1 MKENCHK
8 WNIIGP
14 NIHGID
20 YKMSSKIP
28 TKVSNEVA
36 SAVNELYQKYIC
48 NYCLENIPGLRIK
61 CADCPDFDLCLPCFA
76 CGAQIGK
83 HKNWHKYLFMNNGGF
98 AIFPSGHPEHNDR
111 NKRSSA
117 FYHRGYHSICHG
129 TDNTNLPT
137 VEETEWNAREEMRLL
152 DAVEMYG
159 YGNWKDIAAHIEKKT
174 PETTKEEY
182 IKHYIHGIVGK
193 HTWKEE
199 LRGYATDHTQASDLG
214 PLSPTLTGKLP
225 PIAVSR
231 HEALLLGYMPHR
243 DDFED
248 FDKVTENLVSQIADR
263 SAEDDDLDVAL
274 KLSQCDIYERRLR
287 EQVRSKR
294 VARDYQLV
302 SKFYE
307 KNPIVQIGFG
317 SKVSPQKISNQL
329 KAKKRGDGPK
339 AELMEAL
346 RGVTQFHTSQ
356 EFHQFINNICVEK
369 ELKVRIKELFKYR
382 ENGITRQSELISFEK
397 GRFKR
402 EMKLR
407 QRRKKSASSQAPN
420 PRFLP
425 SLGDYSLKAILDPA
439 YDDVKYGMGP
449 NANITNGTSARGGP
463 GGLGKKKKRAKWA
476 RKKLKTGR
484 RLLIQQGAILTVADP
499 KGSRREST
507 DSNLSTN

>member
-1 MKENCHK
+1 MLV
-8 WNIIGP
+8 
-14 NIHGID
+14 
-20 YKMSSKIP
+20 KMSSKIP
-28 TKVSNEVA
+28 SKVSNEVV
-36 SAVNELYQKYIC
+36 SAVNELYLSYTC

-61 CADCPDFDLCLPCFA
+61 CADCADFDLCLSCFA

-83 HKNWHKYLFMNNGGF
+83 HKNTHKYLFMNNGGF
-98 AIFPSGHPEHNDR
+98 AIFPDGKPESSDQT
-111 NKRSSA
+111 KRSSA
-117 FYHRGYHSICHG
+117 FYHRGYHSMNRG
-129 TDNTNLPT
+129 GDSPSLPT
-137 VEETEWNAREEMRLL
+137 VEEIEWNAREEMRLL
-152 DAVEMYG
+152 DAVEMFG

-174 PETTKEEY
+174 AETAKEEY
-182 IKHYIHGIVGK
+182 IKQYIHGIVGK

-199 LRGYATDHTQASDLG
+199 LRGYAHDHTQASDRG

-317 SKVSPQKISNQL
+317 SKVSPQKISSQL

-356 EFHQFINNICVEK
+356 EYHQFINNLCVEK
-369 ELKVRIKELFKYR
+369 ELKVRIKELYKYR
-382 ENGITRQSELISFEK
+382 ENGIRKQSELIPFEK
-397 GRFKR
+397 DRFKR

-407 QRRKKSASSQAPN
+407 QRKKKTSSTPVPN
-420 PRFLP
+420 TRFLP
-425 SLGDYSLKAILDPA
+425 AAGDYSLKAILDPA
-439 YDDVKYGMGP
+439 YNEIKSGQGAS
-449 NANITNGTSARGGP
+449 NTTNGNTPRGGP

-484 RLLIQQGAILTVADP
+484 RLLIQQGATLIVKD
-499 KGSRREST
+499 KRREST
-507 DSNLSTN
+507 DSNNSTN

>member
-1 MKENCHK
+1 
-8 WNIIGP
+8 
-14 NIHGID
+14 
-20 YKMSSKIP
+20 MSSKIP
-28 TKVSNEVA
+28 SKVSNEVV
-36 SAVNELYQKYIC
+36 SAVNELNITYTC
-48 NYCLENIPGLRIK
+48 NYCLENITGLRIK
-61 CADCPDFDLCLPCFA
+61 CADCADFDLCLTCFA

-83 HKNWHKYLFMNNGGF
+83 HKNSHKYLFMNNGGF
-98 AIFPSGHPEHNDR
+98 AIFPSDDR
-111 NKRSSA
+111 NQDQGKRSSA
-117 FYHRGYHSICHG
+117 FYHHGYHSIG
-129 TDNTNLPT
+129 RGKDSFNLPNL
-137 VEETEWNAREEMRLL
+137 EDTEWNAREEMRLL
-152 DAVEMYG
+152 DAVEMFG

-174 PETTKEEY
+174 HESAKEEY

-193 HTWKEE
+193 HTWREE
-199 LRGYATDHTQASDLG
+199 LRGYAHDHTQASDRG

-231 HEALLLGYMPHR
+231 HEALLLGYMPQR

-248 FDKVTENLVSQIADR
+248 FDKLTENLVSQIADR

-317 SKVSPQKISNQL
+317 SKISPQKISNQL

-356 EFHQFINNICVEK
+356 EFNQFVHNLCVEK
-369 ELKVRIKELFKYR
+369 ELKVRIKELMRYR
-382 ENGITRQSELISFEK
+382 ENGIKRQCEMVPFEK

-407 QRRKKSASSQAPN
+407 QRRKKTASALTPN
-420 PRFLP
+420 SKFLP
-425 SLGDYSLKAILDPA
+425 TLGDYSLKAILDPS
-439 YDDVKYGMGP
+439 YDEIKAGQNV
-449 NANITNGTSARGGP
+449 ANSTNGTPARGGP
-463 GGLGKKKKRAKWA
+463 GGIGKKKKRAKWA

-484 RLLIQQGAILTVADP
+484 RLLIQQGATLIVAN
-499 KGSRREST
+499 RREST
-507 DSNLSTN
+507 DSNVSTN